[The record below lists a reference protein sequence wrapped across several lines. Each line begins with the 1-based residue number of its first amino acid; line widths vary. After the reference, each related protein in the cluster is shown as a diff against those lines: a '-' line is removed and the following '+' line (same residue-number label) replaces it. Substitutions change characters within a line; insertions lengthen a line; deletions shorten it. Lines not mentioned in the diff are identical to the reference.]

1 MDNQGFVSLSKVI
14 KSIEKVSEDH
24 QEEIKLLR
32 DNQIIIQKQM
42 NLIIKTLKA
51 NNMIPG
57 QDMVGQ

>member
-1 MDNQGFVSLSKVI
+1 MDSQGFVSLSKVI

-42 NLIIKTLKA
+42 NLVIETLKA

-57 QDMVGQ
+57 QEMVGQ